1 MTLSEWFELG
11 RLIATVLTALVS
23 IVGFGGV
30 VWTIRQRTESDNRS
44 EWWSRYTWVEEQ
56 LDGDYRKQMLGWKH
70 MEILLDSPLATKSEG
85 AIIQALSI
93 EAATRDN
100 GDEQEEQEDDD
111 DDQHA
116 TGTEDSVDE
125 R

>member
-11 RLIATVLTALVS
+11 RLVTTILTALVS
-23 IVGFGGV
+23 IVGFAGV

-56 LDGDYRKQMLGWKH
+56 LDGDYQKQMLGWKH
-70 MEILLDSPLATKSEG
+70 MDILLDSPLATKSEG
-85 AIIQALSI
+85 AIIHALSI
-93 EAATRDN
+93 EAAPRDD
-100 GDEQEEQEDDD
+100 GDEQKEQDDDD
-111 DDQHA
+111 DDQRA
-116 TGTEDSVDE
+116 TETIDPGEE